1 MGTQTGLELKPNK
14 HQLRAKQTRELL
26 LKSAEIVFVRDGY
39 LGAELGEIATLAGR
53 SKGAI
58 YGHFNS

>member
-1 MGTQTGLELKPNK
+1 MGTQTVNELKPNK

-26 LKSAEIVFVRDGY
+26 LNSAEIVFVRDGY
-39 LGAELGEIATLAGR
+39 LGAELGEIATMAGR

-58 YGHFNS
+58 